1 MAREYDNA
9 IFAEN
14 LKEIR
19 KYQVRITQE
28 QLAELSGIDLG
39 SIARYE
45 TGNTTPGLENAFK
58 LASALG
64 VTLDDLCP
72 IAGCAHVEEP
82 MTA

>member
-1 MAREYDNA
+1 MSFEYDNSV
-9 IFAEN
+9 FAEN

-28 QLAELSGIDLG
+28 QLADKSGIDLN

-45 TGNTTPGLENAFK
+45 TGGTVPGLENAFK

-64 VTLDDLCP
+64 VTLNDLYP
-72 IAGCAHVEEP
+72 ITV
-82 MTA
+82 